1 LIRRRVPRAV
11 ALHVLSDGHR
21 MGPRKAATSVVENV
35 PHSDRRTLAPKDV
48 SLATG
53 NNLDP
58 TLAAAFVEETHP
70 TATLSGVG
78 VSWRGVGR

>member
-1 LIRRRVPRAV
+1 MG
-11 ALHVLSDGHR
+11 LHVLSDGHR

-35 PHSDRRTLAPKDV
+35 PHSDRRTLCLAPKGE

-58 TLAAAFVEETHP
+58 MLAAAFVEETHP